1 VEGGKPSGQ
10 ERKKTFGAHVLL
22 PEDVKIGDMSFFIA
36 GSTQLLTPFFF
47 FFSLVCPW
55 PDPSLCTFESC
66 YFGLKWTDS

>member
-47 FFSLVCPW
+47 FFPLSALGPIHLYALLNHVILV
-55 PDPSLCTFESC
+55 
-66 YFGLKWTDS
+66 